1 MTLELRRILAILALV
16 IIAFLL
22 VAVLYFA
29 VTGAN
34 QYLLACLFCLVVVP
48 VVIYIFIWFTKLTNK
63 K

>member
-1 MTLELRRILAILALV
+1 MELKRILAILALV

-29 VTGAN
+29 VTGAT
-34 QYLLACLFCLVVVP
+34 QYLLVVIP
-48 VVIYIFIWFTKLTNK
+48 VVIYIFIWFTNLTNK

>member
-1 MTLELRRILAILALV
+1 MELRRKLAILALV

>member
-1 MTLELRRILAILALV
+1 MELRRILAILALV

-48 VVIYIFIWFTKLTNK
+48 VVIYIFIWFTKLTNNK
-63 K
+63 

>member
-1 MTLELRRILAILALV
+1 MELRRILAILALV

-48 VVIYIFIWFTKLTNK
+48 VVIYIFIWFTKLTNIK
-63 K
+63 

>member
-1 MTLELRRILAILALV
+1 MELRRILAILALV

-29 VTGAN
+29 VTGAI

>member
-1 MTLELRRILAILALV
+1 MELRRILAILALV

-34 QYLLACLFCLVVVP
+34 QYLLASLFCLVVVP

>member
-1 MTLELRRILAILALV
+1 MELKRILAILALV

-29 VTGAN
+29 VTGAT
-34 QYLLACLFCLVVVP
+34 QYLLACLFCLVVP

>member
-1 MTLELRRILAILALV
+1 MELRRKLAILALV

-48 VVIYIFIWFTKLTNK
+48 VVVYIFIWFTKLTNK

>member
-1 MTLELRRILAILALV
+1 MELRRILAILALV

-48 VVIYIFIWFTKLTNK
+48 VVIYIFIWFTRLTNK

>member
-1 MTLELRRILAILALV
+1 MELRRILAILALV

-29 VTGAN
+29 VTGAT

-48 VVIYIFIWFTKLTNK
+48 VVI
-63 K
+63 

>member
-1 MTLELRRILAILALV
+1 MELRRILAILALV

-34 QYLLACLFCLVVVP
+34 QYLLACLFCLVAAP
-48 VVIYIFIWFTKLTNK
+48 VEIYIFIWFTKLTNK

>member
-1 MTLELRRILAILALV
+1 MEIRRILAILALV

>member
-1 MTLELRRILAILALV
+1 MELRRILAILTLV

>member
-1 MTLELRRILAILALV
+1 MELKRILAILALV

-29 VTGAN
+29 VTGAI

-48 VVIYIFIWFTKLTNK
+48 VVIYIFIWFTNLTNK

>member
-1 MTLELRRILAILALV
+1 MELRRILAILALV

>member
-1 MTLELRRILAILALV
+1 MTTELRRILAILALV

>member
-1 MTLELRRILAILALV
+1 MELRRILAILAPV

>member
-1 MTLELRRILAILALV
+1 MELRRILAILALV
-16 IIAFLL
+16 SIAFLL

>member
-1 MTLELRRILAILALV
+1 MELRRILAILALV

-29 VTGAN
+29 VTGAT
-34 QYLLACLFCLVVVP
+34 QYLLDCLFCLVVVP

>member
-1 MTLELRRILAILALV
+1 MELRRILAILALV

-63 K
+63 

>member
-1 MTLELRRILAILALV
+1 MELRRILAILALV

-34 QYLLACLFCLVVVP
+34 QYLLACLFCLVVLP

>member
-1 MTLELRRILAILALV
+1 MELRRILAILALV

-29 VTGAN
+29 VAGAN

>member
-1 MTLELRRILAILALV
+1 MELRRILAILALV

-34 QYLLACLFCLVVVP
+34 QYLLACLFFLVVVP